1 MRFTKFNISAPFGD
15 QLRIFNVS
23 RVTALPFQEVCAPNA
38 PAVQKLSNGVEIV
51 ALSPSVEE
59 ISMPEIRDFTADSIL
74 EDVKVDLTSCHID
87 SWWPKRAKIFYTQEH
102 CKAVTLRPNRA
113 NLVNDWYVVCC
124 GGISLHLV
132 L

>member
-1 MRFTKFNISAPFGD
+1 MRFTKFNILAPFGD

-38 PAVQKLSNGVEIV
+38 PAVQELSNGVEIV

-59 ISMPEIRDFTADSIL
+59 IWMPEIRDFTADSIL
-74 EDVKVDLTSCHID
+74 EDVKVDLTTCHRD

-102 CKAVTLRPNRA
+102 CGHFEAKT
-113 NLVNDWYVVCC
+113 
-124 GGISLHLV
+124 GEFGQ
-132 L
+132 